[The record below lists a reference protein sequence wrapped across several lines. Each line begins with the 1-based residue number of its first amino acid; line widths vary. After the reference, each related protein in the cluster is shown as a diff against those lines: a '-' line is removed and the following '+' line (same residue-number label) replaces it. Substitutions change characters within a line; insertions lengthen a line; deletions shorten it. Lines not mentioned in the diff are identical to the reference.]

1 MMIKQYGVAESATN
15 LEIFIR
21 PYLMMGNVAI
31 TLGDP
36 DGAQKAIQILTK
48 IIHDLYGQESELEIQ
63 LMLLLMSYE
72 LFWVGLA
79 QQ

>member
-1 MMIKQYGVAESATN
+1 MIKQYGVAESATN

-36 DGAQKAIQILTK
+36 DGAQKAI
-48 IIHDLYGQESELEIQ
+48 
-63 LMLLLMSYE
+63 
-72 LFWVGLA
+72 
-79 QQ
+79 